1 MIAIVAPIGPH
12 GPPGDAQ
19 HRPMTALPTYP
30 EWLRLSHIPRSDDG
44 SVQCVDVIRSM
55 TAASTRAKGAPLQTK
70 ANIAADLQ
78 RLGVRGRQ
86 LLMVHSSL
94 SSIGYVLGGAQTVVG
109 SLLDVLGPDG
119 TLVMPAFSPEVS
131 DPAGW
136 SNRPF
141 DDGDLKLAQDQ
152 VPAFDAA
159 VTPTSMGAIAETF
172 RTWPEILRSQH
183 PQVSV
188 CACGPL
194 AARIVSPHE
203 IAWGQGTGSPFER
216 LYDLDATLL
225 LLGVGF
231 NRATFLHFAESR
243 VPHGRRKTRRIPA
256 ERDGVRTWLSAPDV
270 GDDLNT
276 YFPCIGEA
284 FVKAGHAAVGF
295 VGQARSILA
304 PSRSLVDFATD
315 FLSNALRM

>member
-1 MIAIVAPIGPH
+1 
-12 GPPGDAQ
+12 
-19 HRPMTALPTYP
+19 
-30 EWLRLSHIPRSDDG
+30 
-44 SVQCVDVIRSM
+44 
-55 TAASTRAKGAPLQTK
+55 LQTK
-70 ANIAADLQ
+70 ASIAADLQ
-78 RLGVRGRQ
+78 RLGVRGGR

-94 SSIGYVLGGAQTVVG
+94 RSIGYVLGGAQTVVG

-119 TLVMPAFSPEVS
+119 TLVMPTFSPEVS

-136 SNRPF
+136 SDRPF
-141 DDGDLKLAQDQ
+141 DAGDLKLAQDQ

-172 RTWPEILRSQH
+172 RTWPGVLRSQH

-203 IAWGQGTGSPFER
+203 IAWGQGAGSPFER
-216 LYDLDATLL
+216 LYDLDAALL

-231 NRATFLHFAESR
+231 NRATFRHFAESR
-243 VPHGRRKTRRIPA
+243 VPHGRRKTRRIPTD
-256 ERDGVRTWLSAPDV
+256 RDGVRSWLSAPDV

-276 YFPCIGEA
+276 YFPWIGEE
-284 FVKAGHAAVGF
+284 FVNAGHASVGF
-295 VGQARSILA
+295 VGRARSILA
-304 PSRSLVDFATD
+304 SSRSLVDYATE
-315 FLSNALRM
+315 FLSNALRK